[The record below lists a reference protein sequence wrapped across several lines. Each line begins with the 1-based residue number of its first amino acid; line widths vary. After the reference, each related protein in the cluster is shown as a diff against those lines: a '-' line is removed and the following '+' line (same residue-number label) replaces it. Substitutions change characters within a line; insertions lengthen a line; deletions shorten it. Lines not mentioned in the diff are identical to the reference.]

1 MFSKLFGE
9 TEELQISNLQKKVI
23 FTCAGAVL
31 SIIGVILSLLDLEA
45 VGNPV
50 MSLGGIILF
59 VVLFMWGFG
68 AIKNLFGIGTIGA
81 LLSGNVVI
89 GVVIIVFC
97 ALAAY
102 LISIFIAL
110 LGIGRYIYLKVKKH
124 QEESR

>member
-9 TEELQISNLQKKVI
+9 TEDLQIINLQKKVI
-23 FTCAGAVL
+23 LTCVGAVL
-31 SIIGVILSLLDLEA
+31 SVIGVILSLLSLETVA
-45 VGNPV
+45 KPV
-50 MSLGGIILF
+50 MSLGGIVLF
-59 VVLFMWGFG
+59 IVLFMWGFG

-81 LLSGNVVI
+81 LFSGNIVI
-89 GVVIIVFC
+89 GAVIIVVC